1 MLSVLLISYNHSQY
15 IHKALDSIFMQKYEG
30 EIELVVGDDNS
41 TDNTL
46 QIIKEYEGKDPR
58 FKFKYL
64 HSENNVGTTKNY
76 QRSFHQCTGKYT
88 AIIEGDDYWTS
99 PYKLLKMM
107 SFLDEHLECSMVS
120 HNYFVY
126 LEGEKKFYPR
136 VEIGS
141 SFRRFGAR
149 ELIHDNIIGN
159 FSTCMYRT
167 SVLKS
172 LPRELFDVKS
182 YDWIINIISGSEALL
197 GFIEE
202 PMSVYRI
209 HSKGVWSQSNSNQQ
223 LQQCLDMIPVYNDLT
238 QNIFETDFMVLSN
251 RIEKN
256 ISIQEVKNILPKKSK
271 KIITVIIDYL
281 PPIVKHL
288 IFLFLPPKLFSFLK
302 KSV

>member
-76 QRSFHQCTGKYT
+76 QRSFHQCVGKYT

-99 PYKLLKMM
+99 PYKLQKMI

-167 SVLKS
+167 SVLRS

-238 QNIFETDFMVLSN
+238 KKVFETDFMVLSD

-288 IFLFLPPKLFSFLK
+288 IFLFLPPKLFSFFK

>member
-99 PYKLLKMM
+99 PYKLQKMM

-238 QNIFETDFMVLSN
+238 QKIFETDFMVLSN